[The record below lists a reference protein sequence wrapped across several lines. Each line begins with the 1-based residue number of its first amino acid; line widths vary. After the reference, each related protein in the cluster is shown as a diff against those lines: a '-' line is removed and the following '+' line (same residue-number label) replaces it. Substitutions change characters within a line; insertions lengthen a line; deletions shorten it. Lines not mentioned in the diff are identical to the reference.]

1 MKIMSRHF
9 RAIAMKTVEEQYW
22 TDRKQDTRLPIHRLM
37 QKRLRLK
44 AERLTGHVMQMMPAQ
59 RIKQRIFI
67 K

>member
-9 RAIAMKTVEEQYW
+9 RAIAMKTVGEQYW

-44 AERLTGHVMQMMPAQ
+44 MEGL
-59 RIKQRIFI
+59 F
-67 K
+67 